1 MTDDGITPAQH
12 RRLAI
17 ICNNSTWEMVDAER
31 TTAND
36 EEMLRRA
43 YAAAYHWQRAE
54 GSEPVNEARAV
65 WLISKVQLLAG
76 MAERALHYADG
87 CLALCDEHA
96 LGDFDL
102 AYALDARAR
111 ALAALGR
118 HAEATAVL
126 DAARSVPIADPDD
139 RAAVEADL
147 AAELVVGA

>member
-1 MTDDGITPAQH
+1 MTDDAITPAQH

-17 ICNNSTWEMVDAER
+17 TCNNSTWEMIDADR
-31 TTAND
+31 NPAND
-36 EEMLRRA
+36 EEMVRRA

-54 GSEPVNEARAV
+54 GSAPVNEARAV

-76 MAERALHYADG
+76 QAERALHYADG
-87 CLALCDEHA
+87 CLELCDQHA
-96 LGDFDL
+96 LADFDL

-118 HAEATAVL
+118 TSEATEVL
-126 DAARSVPIADPDD
+126 AAARSVPIADPDD

-147 AAELVVGA
+147 ATELVVAA